1 MKKFHLQL
9 IFRILLLS
17 STMFLVFYIF
27 YNTELHATLFII
39 ILTILYQIIAL
50 IKFINHT
57 NDELARFI
65 LSIKYSDFSQS
76 FSSPRLGK
84 SFSDLSNAFNEV
96 MKKFRETRSEK
107 EEHAKFLQTVMQ
119 HIGIGLIAFDNK
131 GKITLIN
138 NAAKRI
144 FKIQFLNNIASL
156 NRVSQNLGNELAAM
170 KLGDKITIKLIDANE
185 IIQLLAY
192 ATELKMRNEDYTLIA
207 IQNIQSELEEKEM
220 EAWQKLIRV
229 LTHEIMNSITPISS
243 LASTIN
249 TMISEP
255 HKNNIFDSDDIDDIK
270 SAMSTIQKRSDGLIH
285 FVNNYR
291 NLTKI
296 PKPNFQIFPV
306 KNLFER
312 VEKLTEKKIKE
323 NGISSECLILPEN
336 LELTA
341 DIEML
346 EQVLLNLVINSI
358 HALRNTV
365 NAEIRLIARLNERGK
380 TIIKVIDNGPG
391 IPDEVYEKIFI
402 PFFTTKKDGSGIGL
416 SLSRQIVRAHGGNIR
431 VSSIPN
437 KETSFTLRF

>member
-17 STMFLVFYIF
+17 STIFLAFYIY
-27 YNTELHATLFII
+27 YNTELNATLFIVI
-39 ILTILYQIIAL
+39 VTIVYQIFSL
-50 IKFINHT
+50 IRFIDHT
-57 NDELARFI
+57 NNELARFI
-65 LSIKYSDFSQS
+65 LSIKYSDFSSS
-76 FSSPRLGK
+76 FSSKKMGQ
-84 SFSDLSNAFNEV
+84 SFSDLSNALNEV
-96 MKKFRETRSEK
+96 MKKFRETRGEK
-107 EEHAKFLQTVMQ
+107 EEQARFLQTVMQ
-119 HIGIGLIAFDNK
+119 HIGIGLIAFDAN

-138 NAAKRI
+138 NTAKKI
-144 FKIQFLNNIASL
+144 FKIQFLNNIEAL
-156 NRVSQNLGNELAAM
+156 NRVSPNLGDELAEM
-170 KLGDKITIKLIDANE
+170 KLGDKITIKLVDENE
-185 IIQLLAY
+185 LIQMLAY
-192 ATELKMRNEDYTLIA
+192 ATEFKMRNSFYTLIA
-207 IQNIQSELEEKEM
+207 LQNIQSELEEKEM

-243 LASTIN
+243 LASTVN

-255 HKNNIFDSDDIDDIK
+255 HEDNIFNSEDIDDIK
-270 SAMSTIQKRSDGLIH
+270 SAVSTIQKRSDGLIH

-296 PKPNFQIFPV
+296 PKPDFKIFQI
-306 KNLFER
+306 KNLFDR
-312 VEKLTEKKIKE
+312 VKKLTEKKLHE
-323 NGISSECLILPEN
+323 NGISFESMVMPDN
-336 LELTA
+336 LELAA

-358 HALRNTV
+358 HALNNTV

-380 TIIKVIDNGPG
+380 TIIRVIDNGPG
-391 IPDEVYEKIFI
+391 IPDEVQEKIFI

>member
-1 MKKFHLQL
+1 
-9 IFRILLLS
+9 
-17 STMFLVFYIF
+17 MFLVFYIF

>member
-1 MKKFHLQL
+1 
-9 IFRILLLS
+9 
-17 STMFLVFYIF
+17 
-27 YNTELHATLFII
+27 
-39 ILTILYQIIAL
+39 
-50 IKFINHT
+50 
-57 NDELARFI
+57 
-65 LSIKYSDFSQS
+65 
-76 FSSPRLGK
+76 
-84 SFSDLSNAFNEV
+84 